1 MFPKFT
7 KWGYIRGS
15 VFTGGGLIFGMLY
28 GLHIWGVYIPGG
40 AYMWGDVL
48 IGFYGML
55 DKK

>member
-40 AYMWGDVL
+40 ADMWGDVL